1 MSGLSSLLKTQGDSP
16 LIAVMPLD
24 MLFQSDREYV
34 IHQLHKEECLSWVTL
49 YYGENLRKQIAFCP
63 YCGVMN
69 ENTTTAYSHARKH
82 LGITFLWRVLHQ
94 TVQGATAPL
103 PTYEDLSPLSH
114 EQARGFSVKCEEEVA
129 KLPPPP
135 PTHENLEVFLIWRPL
150 ACVCDRDPWSPLSE
164 TFGLLS
170 VMFDFDSWRLSP
182 RVFKCLIYFVTIY
195 NKIN

>member
-1 MSGLSSLLKTQGDSP
+1 M
-16 LIAVMPLD
+16 
-24 MLFQSDREYV
+24 
-34 IHQLHKEECLSWVTL
+34 IHKVHEKDCLSRVTL

-69 ENTTTAYSHARKH
+69 KNTTIAYSHMRKH
-82 LGITFLWRVLHQ
+82 LGITFLCGGCYTKLYK
-94 TVQGATAPL
+94 APQH
-103 PTYEDLSPLSH
+103 TYEDLPPLSH
-114 EQARGFSVKCEEEVA
+114 EQAGGFSAECEDEVA

-135 PTHENLEVFLIWRPL
+135 PTHENLEVLLMWRPV

-170 VMFDFDSWRLSP
+170 VMFDFWRLSP
-182 RVFKCLIYFVTIY
+182 RTFECLIYYVTIY